1 MRDNLLEWQWSDYA
15 AKHQQRD
22 NLLLHIVAVPL
33 FWIGAMLLLMAAWYF
48 SFVLAM
54 FALGAMVASLVAQ
67 ARGHRMEYEDPAPFE
82 GALDFPARF
91 LSEQF
96 VTFPRYVISGGWY
109 RALMKSLS
117 P

>member
-1 MRDNLLEWQWSDYA
+1 MRKNLLEWQWSDYA
-15 AKHQQRD
+15 DKHQQRD
-22 NLLLHIVAVPL
+22 NLLLHIFAVPL
-33 FWIGAMLLLMAAWYF
+33 FWFGALLLLLAAWYA
-48 SFVLAM
+48 STVLAIE
-54 FALGAMVASLVAQ
+54 AVVAMVVSLAAQ
-67 ARGHRMEYEDPAPFE
+67 ARGHRMEYEEPAPFE

-91 LSEQF
+91 LGEQF

>member
-1 MRDNLLEWQWSDYA
+1 MRQNLLEWQWSDYA

-33 FWIGAMLLLMAAWYF
+33 FWIGTLLLLMAAWYF
-48 SFVLAM
+48 SFALAI
-54 FALGAMVASLVAQ
+54 FALIVMVVSLVAQ
-67 ARGHRMEYEDPAPFE
+67 ARGHKMEYEEPAPFE
-82 GALDFPARF
+82 GAGDFPARF

-96 VTFPRYVISGGWY
+96 VTFPRYVLSGGWY
-109 RALMKSLS
+109 RALMKQLD